1 MEQDLLAT
9 IIDAETEIR
18 ERIAGEERRAAQMLA
33 ELRRELDDEAAR
45 EEERLAAEVGRAVA
59 AAGDD
64 ARVRA
69 SALVH
74 RAAARAERLSNLD
87 QATLER
93 RVLAGLGRI
102 VPEPEP

>member
-69 SALVH
+69 AALVH
-74 RAAARAERLSNLD
+74 RAAARTERLSNLD

>member
-18 ERIAGEERRAAQMLA
+18 ERIAGEERRAARMLA

-64 ARVRA
+64 ARERA
-69 SALVH
+69 AALVH